1 MKLKG
6 ISKELKSKFVKQL
19 CETVAN
25 KLDLAVSFGVDAGIH
40 NFVMMTN
47 DSLTAD
53 DILKI
58 VNESMNEE
66 LRIFIETETGDNAK
80 EYDRSIALFESTSTD
95 VNLNITW

>member
-1 MKLKG
+1 MKLKA
-6 ISKELKSKFVKQL
+6 ISKELKSKFIKQL

-25 KLDLAVSFGVDAGIH
+25 KHNLKVAFGADAGIN
-40 NFVMMTN
+40 NFVIFAN
-47 DSLTAD
+47 EAITAD

-58 VNESMNEE
+58 VNESVNAE